1 MPIPLS
7 NDGRLKGC
15 KPDSHRDAREVLPSD
30 GPQHGL
36 NHHERIPNA

>member
-30 GPQHGL
+30 GPQHGMYQD
-36 NHHERIPNA
+36 ERIANA